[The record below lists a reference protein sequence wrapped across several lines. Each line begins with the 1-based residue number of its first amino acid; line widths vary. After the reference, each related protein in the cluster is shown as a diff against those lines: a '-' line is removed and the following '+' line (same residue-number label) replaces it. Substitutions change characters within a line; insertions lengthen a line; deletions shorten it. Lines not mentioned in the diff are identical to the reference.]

1 MMRIIDCI
9 VYEHDPI
16 FVALAVITLFLGAGA
31 TMRLFGRV
39 RRTDREIRQLWL
51 ILAGLIGGGTIWSTH
66 FLAML
71 AYESDLV
78 LGFEPILTATSLLLV
93 IATTMLGFYVASL
106 SRRSSYIELG
116 GLILGLGIAAM
127 HYTGMKAI
135 HMSGILEW
143 NATFVFASIFL
154 GGAFGMIATN
164 RIARPVTRYCRKG
177 GTLAF
182 CLAVASMHF
191 TAMSGFTLTPL
202 DVELEFTRL
211 VSDEVLGAGVL
222 IVMALL
228 FLTTYITSML
238 DLRNAAATS
247 EQYKHLALHDPLTG
261 IVNRL
266 GSEQYLE
273 KVLSAT
279 TDSVTN
285 VAVLSI
291 DLDKFK
297 AINEVR
303 GHAAGD
309 HLLRA
314 VSRRILDVLEDGEF
328 LGRLGGDEFMAVKRN
343 VYTERQVTDFCDRIL
358 DTIRKPVSWK
368 EINFET
374 SASIGFAM
382 FPRDGVNTIEL
393 MEKADLA
400 MARAKTEAGNCM
412 MCYDEKLDTAVK
424 KRTALALDLATAIE
438 KGQLEV
444 YYQLQ
449 NDVSSREV
457 RGVEALLRWHH
468 PVHGMVPPDVFIP
481 IAEETGLI
489 ITLGK
494 WVLYQAC
501 TDACEWP
508 NSVSVAVNVAPQ
520 QICDPGFPAVIHE
533 KLLKTGLS
541 PARLE
546 LEITESG
553 IISDTAQTLHIIRQ
567 LKNLGVRIAMDD
579 YGTGY
584 SSLSTLQTFPFD
596 KIKIDREFVKEIDTN
611 RHSSAIV
618 RSTVILGDSLDIPVL
633 AEGVETEEH
642 LKFLSDHGCKL
653 VQGYLFGRPM
663 PNSNLKVVFAT
674 QTQSQTRCTPDTTGT
689 AKESVRKAS

>member
-16 FVALAVITLFLGAGA
+16 FVALAVITLLLGAGA

-71 AYESDLV
+71 AYESDLI
-78 LGFEPILTATSLLLV
+78 LGFEPILTATSLVLV
-93 IATTMLGFYVASL
+93 IGTTMLGFYVSSL

-116 GLILGLGIAAM
+116 GLILGLGIAVM

-135 HMSGILEW
+135 QLSGVFEW
-143 NATFVFASIFL
+143 NATFVVASIFL
-154 GGAFGMIATN
+154 GGAFGLIATN
-164 RIARPVTRYCRKG
+164 RIARPVTRYCRQG

-202 DVELEFTRL
+202 NVDLELTRL
-211 VSDEVLGAGVL
+211 VSNEVLGAGVL

-273 KVLSAT
+273 KVLSETA
-279 TDSVTN
+279 DSVTN

-314 VSRRILDVLEDGEF
+314 VSRRILDNLEEGEF

-358 DTIRKPVSWK
+358 DIIRKPVSWK

-382 FPRDGVNTIEL
+382 FPRDGISTIEL

-424 KRTALALDLATAIE
+424 KRTALALDLAMAIE

-449 NDVSSREV
+449 NDATSREI

-663 PNSNLKVVFAT
+663 PNSDLKAVFAT
-674 QTQSQTRCTPDTTGT
+674 QTQTRFTPDTPGT
-689 AKESVRKAS
+689 ATESVRKAS